1 MSKIV
6 ASIEARMGSSRL
18 PGKVMLDIEGK
29 PAIQRLT
36 ERLSKSR
43 FIDDLI
49 IATTTNLDDDILC
62 DWAERNN
69 INYYR
74 GDEKNVLNR
83 VVNAHLKMKTDIV
96 VEVTGDC
103 PLIDPQFI
111 DQGIEIFLNNEYDVV
126 TNVVKPSFS
135 QGIDVQIFKFSLLK
149 WVEENIKDQVVQE
162 HVSIFF
168 YENPNKYKTYHMT
181 APKEL
186 RAPNVRMQL
195 DYKEDLTFIK
205 KIYKNLEPTKGNF
218 FSYRDILQLLNEKPY
233 LMEINKN
240 CIEKQIR

>member
-1 MSKIV
+1 
-6 ASIEARMGSSRL
+6 MGSSRL

-83 VVNAHLKMKTDIV
+83 VVNAHLKMKSDIV

-135 QGIDVQIFKFSLLK
+135 QVIDVQIFKFSLLK

-162 HVSIFF
+162 HV
-168 YENPNKYKTYHMT
+168 
-181 APKEL
+181 
-186 RAPNVRMQL
+186 
-195 DYKEDLTFIK
+195 
-205 KIYKNLEPTKGNF
+205 NF
-218 FSYRDILQLLNEKPY
+218 LL
-233 LMEINKN
+233 
-240 CIEKQIR
+240 